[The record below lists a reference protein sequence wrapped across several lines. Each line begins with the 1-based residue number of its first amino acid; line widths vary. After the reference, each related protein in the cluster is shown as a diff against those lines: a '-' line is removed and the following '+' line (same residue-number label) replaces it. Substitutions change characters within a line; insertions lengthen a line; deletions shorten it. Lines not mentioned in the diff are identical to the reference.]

1 MKRFRNLISLHKLLT
16 LGLLFGLLFAFGCAK
31 EKPEAK
37 EIRIGAISPFTGE
50 GANYGKAART
60 AIDLAVDEINKKGGI
75 NGRKLVVQYEDDKG
89 NPKDA
94 LSAFNKLATVD
105 KVPAVLGPFYSTN
118 VLACAPVA
126 NRSKTVLLTGTATS
140 DNIRDAGEYVFRVCP
155 SNDEQA
161 RTIARFVFENL
172 GLRKSFIIYRNVDYG
187 ITLRDKFEKAFKAL
201 GGTILGAEA
210 VTPDTSD
217 VRAQLTKAKAE
228 SAELIYAAVHYPEGG
243 ALLRQAKELGVSSVI
258 VGTDGGYDPKLLEIA
273 GEAAEGSYWVT
284 IGWGDESSNPNIA
297 RFRKAYKEHYEEE
310 PGVYSGL
317 FYDATHVLAKAL
329 TEAKAIDGPSLQEAL
344 SNIVYEGPTG
354 ITKFDEFGDVEK
366 PFAVYIVKSGQF
378 VPVDF

>member
-1 MKRFRNLISLHKLLT
+1 MKRFTNLITARTLLIVV
-16 LGLLFGLLFAFGCAK
+16 LGFLIVFPLGCSK
-31 EKPEAK
+31 KKPEAK

-105 KVPAVLGPFYSTN
+105 KVPAILGPFYSTN

-161 RTIARFVFENL
+161 KTIAKFVFENL

-217 VRAQLTKAKAE
+217 LRAQLTKAKAV

-317 FYDATHVLAKAL
+317 FYDAAHVLAKAL
-329 TEAKAIDGPSLQEAL
+329 AEAKAIDGPSLQEAL